1 MKGALM
7 GPRKL
12 KAAIRDIPDFP
23 QKGILFK
30 DITPIFADPKLF
42 KKAVSI
48 LCKRHSRETIA
59 KVAAVEARGFIFG
72 AAVAMKL
79 GAGFIPVRKKGKLPF
94 NTIEESYNLE
104 YGSATLA
111 MHVDAVKPGEN
122 ILIVDDLLATG
133 GTAAA
138 TAAMVERLG
147 GKIVEIAF
155 LIELGALKG
164 REKLSKYSVFSAI
177 VC

>member
-1 MKGALM
+1 MKNK
-7 GPRKL
+7 KL

-23 QKGILFK
+23 QKGIIFK
-30 DITPIFADPKLF
+30 DITPILADPKLF
-42 KKAVSI
+42 KKAVNVF
-48 LCKRHSRETIA
+48 CKRHAKGSIS

-72 AAVAMKL
+72 GAVAMKL

-94 NTIEESYNLE
+94 NTIEESYELE

-111 MHVDAVKPGEN
+111 MHVDAVKPGET

-138 TAAMVERLG
+138 TAAMVEKLG

-155 LIELGALKG
+155 LIELGFLKG
-164 REKLSKYSVFSAI
+164 RDKLTKHPVFSAI
-177 VC
+177 TC